1 MLGGGLTSRSHPAN
15 HPFSSLQPPT
25 LHPTMKS
32 LLAALLG
39 LALLGAAVADE
50 WEKPEWCKVGF
61 GPPGL
66 GLSNDG
72 FAGALGVVQ
81 GPFGDPTQ
89 LLPPTL
95 PAGQGLPSIQAGEWA
110 PRPGVPSKVVWEGPR
125 GGAGERGHGRLSGA
139 RGMLATQPTWV
150 ASQLRLSS

>member
-61 GPPGL
+61 GPFGVGVEQRWLCWGPGA
-66 GLSNDG
+66 SSK
-72 FAGALGVVQ
+72 AL
-81 GPFGDPTQ
+81 
-89 LLPPTL
+89 
-95 PAGQGLPSIQAGEWA
+95 
-110 PRPGVPSKVVWEGPR
+110 
-125 GGAGERGHGRLSGA
+125 
-139 RGMLATQPTWV
+139 LATPH
-150 ASQLRLSS
+150 SSCHPPCLQDKDCPRFKLVSGPGAQECRPRWCGRGPGAV